1 MKKLFAIALF
11 AAVGMSACSK
21 DSDVTS
27 PEDTKKYVQVTI
39 PEEMVS
45 AQTRTA
51 IDGNTT
57 NWVEGDRVAVL
68 LYDGSVTRTCLFT
81 ADKSGPTTTFS
92 GDVPVG
98 SYTMAAAYYPYD
110 CNASFDAV
118 NKTFKHTWGD
128 AYCTSNLADYDF
140 MYTNIWEEPFSVN
153 ETSTVLP
160 VNFTFRPLMARL
172 KITLGLGASETPKK
186 IMLETDANVLPTAG
200 TIDALGNFTPSS
212 VTNAI
217 TIPTG
222 QKEFVIGLLP
232 VSIHSTLTVRVMT
245 TDGLTYS
252 DKSLTLAGLKRNHH
266 YTMSVPC
273 NKKTVTITVP
283 DAVDSKYGTHTWE
296 DNGFYTVAS
305 QYDPDGLFDGWY
317 FYRAE
322 IKSDKNGDDKLKK
335 NRIQLQVP
343 AGFNSSD
350 NGSFVTAPIQCDG
363 QKTVKISFEV
373 ATNRLLANI
382 KYRIGVTGNGP
393 ITEAWLRDR
402 NNIISGN
409 DNECRSGT
417 QTHTFTVSNGQR
429 IMIKIMSTAGSY
441 HVEFA
446 DFTYTIE

>member
-1 MKKLFAIALF
+1 
-11 AAVGMSACSK
+11 
-21 DSDVTS
+21 
-27 PEDTKKYVQVTI
+27 
-39 PEEMVS
+39 
-45 AQTRTA
+45 
-51 IDGNTT
+51 
-57 NWVEGDRVAVL
+57 
-68 LYDGSVTRTCLFT
+68 
-81 ADKSGPTTTFS
+81 
-92 GDVPVG
+92 
-98 SYTMAAAYYPYD
+98 
-110 CNASFDAV
+110 
-118 NKTFKHTWGD
+118 
-128 AYCTSNLADYDF
+128 
-140 MYTNIWEEPFSVN
+140 
-153 ETSTVLP
+153 
-160 VNFTFRPLMARL
+160 
-172 KITLGLGASETPKK
+172 
-186 IMLETDANVLPTAG
+186 MLETDANVLPTAG
-200 TIDALGNFTPSS
+200 TIDALGNFTASS

-232 VSIHSTLTVRVMT
+232 VGIHSTLTVKVMT
-245 TDGLTYS
+245 ADGLTYS

-273 NKKTVTITVP
+273 NRKTVTIAVP
-283 DAVDSKYGTHTWE
+283 DAIDSKYGSGTWK

-343 AGFNSSD
+343 AGTNNSN
-350 NGSFVTAPIQCDG
+350 NGAFVTAPIQCDG
-363 QKTVKISFEV
+363 QKTVRISFEA
-373 ATNRLLANI
+373 ATNRALVNI

-429 IMIKIMSTAGSY
+429 IMVKILSTAGSY